1 MKETEQ
7 HIINGTPLPEGL
19 PPSAEAGDGEL
30 GDDETRFV
38 ALARMARRR
47 RQVAAPD
54 VDRAWRNL
62 PLTIGTR
69 QAEAPADDGNHG
81 RRGARVWQ
89 MFIAAVAGAAAM
101 LVGVVCYS
109 HFFAPQKPSADNLVV
124 MKYDTAPQEVTLV
137 GDKGKMTLK
146 GRDSVSFAK
155 SGATANPSG
164 KAKARSVIQRLS
176 TPRGMTFKVILPDN
190 SEVWLNAG
198 STIEFPSAFTESERL
213 VALKGEAYFKVSH
226 NPQAPF
232 IVETEQMNI
241 RVLGTEFDMKCYES
255 ETPSVALVNGSVEV
269 IDKDKQQTLASLKPN
284 EGAWLNRQG
293 QLRTGT
299 IDVYALT
306 QWASGFFY
314 FNDEPLVNV
323 LRELARWY
331 NMGVEFKSPSL
342 MGIKIHFSASHD
354 GTIADAVGDINRL
367 HKVNVSIEGN
377 SLVVR

>member
-7 HIINGTPLPEGL
+7 HIFNGNPLPEGV
-19 PPSAEAGDGEL
+19 PPSVEAGGDAL
-30 GDDETRFV
+30 NDDEARMV
-38 ALARMARRR
+38 ALARMAHRR

-54 VDRAWRNL
+54 VDKAWKEL
-62 PLTIGTR
+62 SMTTGVR
-69 QAEAPADDGNHG
+69 QAEVPHDDSHHS
-81 RRGARVWQ
+81 RHGARVWQ
-89 MFIAAVAGAAAM
+89 MFAAAVAGAAAM
-101 LVGVVCYS
+101 LIGVVCYS
-109 HFFAPQKPSADNLVV
+109 HFLAPQKPSADNLVV

-137 GDKGKMTLK
+137 GDKGKMTLR
-146 GRDSVSFAK
+146 GRDSMSFAK
-155 SGATANPSG
+155 SGAAANPSG
-164 KAKARSVIQRLS
+164 EAKQRSVIQRLS

-198 STIEFPSAFTESERL
+198 STIEFPTAFTESERL

-226 NPQAPF
+226 NAQAPF

-269 IDKDKQQTLASLKPN
+269 IDKDKKQTLASLKPN
-284 EGAWLNRQG
+284 EGAWLDRQG
-293 QLRTGT
+293 LLRTGT

-331 NMGVEFKSPSL
+331 NMGVEFKKPSL

-377 SLVVR
+377 NIVVR